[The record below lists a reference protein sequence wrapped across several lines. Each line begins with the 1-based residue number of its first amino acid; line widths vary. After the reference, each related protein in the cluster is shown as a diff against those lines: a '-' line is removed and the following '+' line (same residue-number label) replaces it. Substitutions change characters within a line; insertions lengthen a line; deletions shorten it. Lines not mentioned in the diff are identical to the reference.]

1 MTETENISTEMKPNE
16 EVHGFKYLLKLAFR
30 LKYWILA
37 TVIVLVAVVFVSLRF
52 VEKQY
57 VRTCVVELSP
67 QSYLSQMFDID
78 SLESLPEP
86 PADGFKDEIEP
97 TVVEMQSLPVL
108 TELASQISGISIEDM
123 RSQLSISYSKYSDV
137 LRLSCQT
144 TDTYMADSLLTKWVE
159 VYNAYYRQQQ
169 LRKAQQSMDQ
179 INNAIAVLE
188 QGDTALSGNELLE
201 LLAQYGRDG
210 QTKILIQA
218 ELERK
223 RADLCVKTANLQ
235 PALSVLEA
243 PTGSDMPVSPHPKM
257 LYLLAVVLGILCP
270 LVGAELRDYFKRER

>member
-1 MTETENISTEMKPNE
+1 MAETENISSEMKNNAE
-16 EVHGFKYLLKLAFR
+16 IHNFKYLMKLALR

-57 VRTCVVELSP
+57 VRTCVVKLSP
-67 QSYLSQMFDID
+67 KAYLSQMFDVD

-108 TELASQISGISIEDM
+108 TELAGQIPGISIEEM
-123 RSQLSISYSKYSDV
+123 RSQLSVGYSKYSDV
-137 LRLSCQT
+137 LRLSCRT
-144 TDTYMADSLLTKWVE
+144 TDTYMADSLLTVWVE

-169 LRKAQQSMDQ
+169 LRKVQQSMEQ
-179 INNAIAVLE
+179 LNNAIVVLE
-188 QGDTALSGNELLE
+188 QGDTALSDDELLE
-201 LLAQYGRDG
+201 LLARYGRDG
-210 QTKILIQA
+210 QTKMLVQA
-218 ELERK
+218 ELEKK
-223 RADLCVKTANLQ
+223 RADLCVAVANLQ

-243 PTGSDMPVSPHPKM
+243 PTGSGTPVSPHPKM
-257 LYLLAVVLGILCP
+257 LYLLAVLLGVLCP
-270 LVGAELRDYFKRER
+270 LIVVEFVDYMKSGR